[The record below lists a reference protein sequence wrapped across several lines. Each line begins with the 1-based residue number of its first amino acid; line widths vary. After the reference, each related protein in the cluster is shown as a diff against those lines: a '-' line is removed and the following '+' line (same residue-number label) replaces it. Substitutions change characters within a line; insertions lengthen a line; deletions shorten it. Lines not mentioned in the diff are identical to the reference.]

1 MYTRILAALV
11 LYQLT
16 MFGFFGVKKF
26 PYAAILVPL
35 PVLSGIFYY
44 VCGKKFY
51 RSFQSTALEVACK
64 DLKEIPNMEAVFR
77 SFIPPSLSAEKTD
90 DDQFEDALSQVSR
103 TGSTL

>member
-1 MYTRILAALV
+1 MYNRIVATLV
-11 LYQLT
+11 LHQLT

-35 PVLSGIFYY
+35 PVLTAIFYY

-51 RSFQSTALEVACK
+51 RAFQSTALEVACK

-77 SFIPPSLSAEKTD
+77 SFIPRSLSTEKID